1 MNTNTRVWGAP
12 DRRLPYEA
20 TVTAALLAVDL
31 AARAEHPAP
40 TPAAKRDW
48 DAVHDA
54 ALDSFPASDAPSWS
68 PLRIGPPASAPSE
81 RAFERA
87 TG

>member
-1 MNTNTRVWGAP
+1 MNANTRTWRAP
-12 DRRLPYEA
+12 TRRPLPYEV

-31 AARAEHPAP
+31 AARAERPAP
-40 TPAAKRDW
+40 TSAPKREW

-68 PLRIGPPASAPSE
+68 PLRVGPPSSAP
-81 RAFERA
+81 FERA
-87 TG
+87 AG